1 MWPQEGTILVG
12 DAVITLQVVLA
23 KAQQKG
29 LRPEHMAWPNIAA
42 CVWLLCSTEP
52 EALLGRASSGFSH
65 RWPLHLTCGAMTL
78 AAARLYHC
86 SVFHSSALHQRSP
99 SARQASRARLMHRN
113 QPRARAQ
120 Q

>member
-1 MWPQEGTILVG
+1 MQEGTILVG

-42 CVWLLCSTEP
+42 CVWLLCSTDP

-65 RWPLHLTCGAMTL
+65 RLPLQLTCGAVTL
-78 AAARLYHC
+78 ASACSYHFAVLHC
-86 SVFHSSALHQRSP
+86 SALDQRLRP
-99 SARQASRARLMHRN
+99 EIANTLVKHLKVT
-113 QPRARAQ
+113 
-120 Q
+120 